1 MQSEVVRIS
10 RVFRRYEDAILVLAL
25 EEVTAKIEVGAQVA
39 AFGGNK
45 DVAVVVRRENLLLN
59 AEDVVCMT
67 TWVANLGF
75 EHGKVNAT
83 SRVSA

>member
-45 DVAVVVRRENLLLN
+45 DVAVVVWRENLLVN
-59 AEDVVCMT
+59 AEDIVCMT
-67 TWVANLGF
+67 TWVASLGF